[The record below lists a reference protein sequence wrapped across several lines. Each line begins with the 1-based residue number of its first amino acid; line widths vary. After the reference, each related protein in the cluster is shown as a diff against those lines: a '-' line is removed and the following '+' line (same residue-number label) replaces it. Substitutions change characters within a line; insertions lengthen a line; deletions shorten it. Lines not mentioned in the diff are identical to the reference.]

1 MPEQPLARLWVLA
14 AVSAFSFF
22 VSLVLILLLQPWLAR
37 YALAHPNTRSSH
49 QVPTPQGGGAAVIM
63 ATLSVGWAAIMLVPG
78 LMQEQGAELLAT
90 TAGMVLLAAVG
101 LIDDMRTLRARSRLV
116 MQCIAVAATVAA
128 LPADWQI
135 LPHLPRWVE
144 RGCLFLGGLWFV
156 NLVNFMDGL
165 DWMTVAEF
173 VPALGAVTLIGLA
186 GGMDLAATVLA
197 AALLGAIIGFA
208 PFNKPVARIFLGD
221 VGSLPMGLLLGWL
234 LLQLA
239 ERGHLAAAL
248 ILPLYYLADAS
259 ITLARRVAAGEEF
272 WRAHRTHFYQRAIAG
287 GLGVLQVVGRVFGA
301 NLALAAL
308 ALSTVAAPRLG
319 WLALAAAGAIV
330 TWLLASLAR
339 GKR

>member
-1 MPEQPLARLWVLA
+1 MPEQALARLWVLA
-14 AVSAFSFF
+14 AVPASIL
-22 VSLVLILLLQPWLAR
+22 VSLVLILLLRPWLAR

-49 QVPTPQGGGAAVIM
+49 QMPTPQGGGAAVVI
-63 ATLSVGWAAIMLVPG
+63 ATLSVGWGAIMLVPG
-78 LMQEQGAELLAT
+78 LMQEQRAELLAT
-90 TAGMVLLAAVG
+90 TAGTMLLAAVG
-101 LIDDMRTLRARSRLV
+101 LLDDVRTLRARSRLV
-116 MQCIAVAATVAA
+116 MQCIAIAAIIAV

-135 LPHLPRWVE
+135 LPHLPRWAE
-144 RGCLFLGGLWFV
+144 RGCLFVGGLWFV

-173 VPALGAVTLIGLA
+173 VPALGAVTLIGLS
-186 GGMDLAATVLA
+186 GEIDLAATVLA
-197 AALLGAIIGFA
+197 AALLGAILGFA

-239 ERGHLAAAL
+239 EKGHLAAAL
-248 ILPLYYLADAS
+248 ILPLYYLADSS

-272 WRAHRTHFYQRAIAG
+272 WRAHRKHFYQRAIDR

-308 ALSTVAAPRLG
+308 ALSTVALPKLG
-319 WLALAAAGAIV
+319 WMALAAAGGIV

-339 GKR
+339 GRR

>member
-1 MPEQPLARLWVLA
+1 
-14 AVSAFSFF
+14 
-22 VSLVLILLLQPWLAR
+22 
-37 YALAHPNTRSSH
+37 
-49 QVPTPQGGGAAVIM
+49 M
-63 ATLSVGWAAIMLVPG
+63 AMLSVGWGAIMLVPG
-78 LMQEQGAELLAT
+78 LMQEQRAELLAT

-116 MQCIAVAATVAA
+116 MQCIAVAAIVAV
-128 LPADWQI
+128 LPTDWQI

-186 GGMDLAATVLA
+186 GEIDLAATVLA
-197 AALLGAIIGFA
+197 AALLGAILGFA

-234 LLQLA
+234 LLQIA

-259 ITLARRVAAGEEF
+259 ITLVRRIAAGEEF
-272 WRAHRTHFYQRAIAG
+272 WRAHRRHFYQRAIDR
-287 GLGVLQVVGRVFGA
+287 GLGVLQVVGWVFGT

-319 WLALAAAGAIV
+319 WPALAAAGAIV
-330 TWLLASLAR
+330 TLLLASLAR

>member
-1 MPEQPLARLWVLA
+1 
-14 AVSAFSFF
+14 
-22 VSLVLILLLQPWLAR
+22 
-37 YALAHPNTRSSH
+37 
-49 QVPTPQGGGAAVIM
+49 
-63 ATLSVGWAAIMLVPG
+63 
-78 LMQEQGAELLAT
+78 
-90 TAGMVLLAAVG
+90 
-101 LIDDMRTLRARSRLV
+101 
-116 MQCIAVAATVAA
+116 
-128 LPADWQI
+128 
-135 LPHLPRWVE
+135 
-144 RGCLFLGGLWFV
+144 
-156 NLVNFMDGL
+156 
-165 DWMTVAEF
+165 
-173 VPALGAVTLIGLA
+173 
-186 GGMDLAATVLA
+186 VLA
-197 AALLGAIIGFA
+197 AALLGAILGFA

-239 ERGHLAAAL
+239 QRGHLAAAL

-272 WRAHRTHFYQRAIAG
+272 WRAHRTHFYQRAIDG